1 VVSRGKNLRRVKRSA
16 MDIRSSSSLRRK
28 NSENKIFLDSELQET
43 ENAITTLQ
51 SNIHYNT
58 VTTIHVNPSI
68 MNIQYQMHIKM
79 EEER

>member
-68 MNIQYQMHIKM
+68 MNIQYQTHIKM